1 MTGRLGAFLGVAF
14 GVSFVGTA
22 GTVVDFSQARTNN
35 WRVLMAAPSE
45 MRVDA
50 AGLHVQ
56 FDRAKMAKPEA
67 PWAGLY
73 AVERDRPVLTPGK
86 IRVVMRYSE
95 GGIVRTPGSLRV
107 VDAEGEVF
115 RYSPVERTRLDDRML
130 VTYNVIE
137 GGQIG
142 AFFAG
147 RPKAGSTQGPK
158 RNERFDLPIRL
169 QEIAVGLEG
178 SEKTG
183 ELVFERIETDGG
195 DTERTVTA
203 RAPLLKF
210 RLGYDRFLGNG
221 VGIRPEEG
229 RLSVHT
235 ARCCSQLRYAT
246 FPGMKPFPST
256 CDIILR
262 TSTNATGPAILNL
275 VDPATGAKL
284 RLRSPWRTETHFT
297 TNLPAGSSWQV
308 QSLEFWQAKR
318 KDGTIPEFDFAVTGL
333 EGVWR
338 TSGAGACRLDV
349 ETGNELHVVRPGRGR
364 PGYVSGASSLGNVS
378 GASRPASEVEQPV
391 LTLWN
396 TSDAV
401 QKWKGVLR
409 CRDFWGNG
417 FDVPVDQEVA
427 AGKTARI
434 PLKQFLGKGVWY
446 VYGEITAADG
456 SSARP
461 QTRFAVLDDHPRTV
475 RLARGAKFRP
485 GINWHAAR
493 FPDGVR
499 ALTEDALEAC
509 GCKLVRAGGFGQAG
523 IERREGEFDWSI
535 PDAIMAE
542 TEARGISLD
551 TIVYGPP
558 RWAQD
563 TNRIAR
569 IGHFKAHMVPP
580 REGAF
585 EAFAEKI
592 AARYGTKIDY
602 YELGNEWDLIPEVIM
617 TRDEAV
623 RVHREGY
630 AALKRGCP
638 DVAVMSNG
646 WTSPDVRPDH
656 YGKQW
661 LVGEGYLAYVM
672 SRIKDQSDYFPIH
685 MHCPFSQYRK
695 KVLQFL
701 DLRRRI
707 GCEGTPWFSNETA
720 LSSVNGQEAS
730 VARDVYR
737 KILYAWANGSTDYIW
752 YNLKATGWV
761 ESDPEQ
767 GYGLITADFYPRAG
781 YAAFSS
787 LTAIY
792 LGLDYASTLI
802 DRATRLVYRFSGAK
816 TPRLRM
822 RGVSPRTAET
832 DAENQIVLAGWDE
845 AAVTPCAIRVRTDA
859 AQVEQVDLMG
869 NRQAVPVVNGEAV
882 WRISDWPS
890 SLVLTGVARAEPN
903 ADDLAAIP
911 VRPGSV
917 VTIPPPAEGRGPD
930 FELKTA
936 DRVCDF
942 HQAIPEARHRVWKG
956 PQDLSAKIWFSRQSD
971 DVRVRVEATDDIHT
985 AGDGA
990 EVTLQVPGAEPQ
1002 TVRFPTAAR
1011 SGTTGVYELLLR
1023 GAEFGFDAARLATGV
1038 SFTVKVFDDDGE
1050 GPDGWINLTDET
1062 EPMKVLRFK

>member
-1 MTGRLGAFLGVAF
+1 MKAFLGAAL
-14 GVSFVGTA
+14 GVSLVGSA
-22 GTVVDFSQARTNN
+22 ATVVDFSQARTNQ

-45 MRVDA
+45 MRVDET
-50 AGLHVQ
+50 GLHVQ
-56 FDRAKMAKPEA
+56 LDRTKMTKPEA
-67 PWAGLY
+67 PWVGL
-73 AVERDRPVLTPGK
+73 AAIEQDRPVLTPGK
-86 IRVVMRYSE
+86 VRVVMRYAE

-107 VDAEGEVF
+107 VDAEGEIF
-115 RYSPVERTRLDDRML
+115 RYSPIERTCLDGRMF

-137 GGQIG
+137 GGQVG

-158 RNERFDLPIRL
+158 RNGHFDLPIRL
-169 QEIAVGLEG
+169 QEVVLGLEAY
-178 SEKTG
+178 EQTG
-183 ELVFERIETDGG
+183 ELVFERIECDGDDAG
-195 DTERTVTA
+195 RSATV
-203 RAPLLKF
+203 RAPLVKF
-210 RLGYDRFLGNG
+210 RPGYDRFLGNG
-221 VGIRPEEG
+221 VEIRPGDG
-229 RLSVHT
+229 RLDVHT
-235 ARCCSQLRYAT
+235 QRCCTELRYASY
-246 FPGMKPFPST
+246 PGMKPFPST
-256 CDIILR
+256 CDIVLR
-262 TSTNATGPAILNL
+262 TSTNAMGTAILNL

-284 RLRSPWRTETHFT
+284 RLRAPWRTETHFA
-297 TNLPAGSSWQV
+297 TNLPAGSSWQIKT
-308 QSLEFWQAKR
+308 LELWQPKR
-318 KDGTIPEFDFAVTGL
+318 KDGTIPAFDFAVTGL

-349 ETGNELHVVRPGRGR
+349 ETGNELHVVRPGRER
-364 PGYVSGASSLGNVS
+364 PGYG
-378 GASRPASEVEQPV
+378 VEQPV

-396 TSDAV
+396 ASDAV

-409 CRDFWGNG
+409 CRDFWGKG
-417 FDVPVDQEVA
+417 FDVPVDREVA
-427 AGKTARI
+427 AGETVRL
-434 PLKQFLGKGVWY
+434 PLTQPLAKGVWY
-446 VYGEITAADG
+446 VHGEIAAADG
-456 SSARP
+456 SSTRP
-461 QTRFAVLDDHPRTV
+461 ETRFAVLDDHPRTP

-485 GINWHAAR
+485 GINWHAGR

-523 IERREGEFDWSI
+523 IERREGEFDWAIS
-535 PDAIMAE
+535 DAIMSE

-580 REGAF
+580 REGVF
-585 EAFAEKI
+585 GAFAEKI

-661 LVGEGYLAYVM
+661 LVGDGYLAYVM
-672 SRIKDQSDYFPIH
+672 SRVKDQSDYFPIH
-685 MHCPFSQYRK
+685 MHCPFPQYRK
-695 KVLQFL
+695 KVLRFL

-707 GCEGTPWFSNETA
+707 GCEGMPWFSNETA
-720 LSSVNGQEAS
+720 LSSVNGQEAA

-737 KILYAWANGSTDYIW
+737 KILYAWANGSADYIW

-792 LGLDYASTLI
+792 LGLDYEATLI
-802 DRATRLVYRFSGAK
+802 DRSSRLAYRFSGTNPVK
-816 TPRLRM
+816 
-822 RGVSPRTAET
+822 
-832 DAENQIVLAGWDE
+832 QIVLGGWDE

-859 AQVEQVDLMG
+859 ARVEQVDLMG
-869 NRQAVPVVNGEAV
+869 NRRAVPVANGETV
-882 WRISDWPS
+882 WQISDWPS
-890 SLVLTGVARAEPN
+890 SLVLTEATRAEPN

-917 VTIPPPAEGRGPD
+917 VTIPADAEGRAPD

-936 DRVCDF
+936 DRVCDL

-956 PQDLSAKIWFSRQSD
+956 PKDLSAKIWFSRRGD
-971 DVRVRVEATDDIHT
+971 DVRVRVAVADDIHA

-990 EVTLQVPGAEPQ
+990 EVSLQLPGGGHKA
-1002 TVRFPTAAR
+1002 VRFPVATR
-1011 SGTTGVYELLLR
+1011 SGSTDIYEMVLR
-1023 GAEFGFDAARLATGV
+1023 GTEQGFDAARLASGV
-1038 SFTVKVFDDDGE
+1038 SFSVKVFDDDGE
-1050 GPDGWINLTDET
+1050 GPDGWIGLTDET